1 MFQDLRKNRDQD
13 PYCTDLKYDTDL
25 QMIPPFLL
33 KDRAPEYVS
42 LVTMGIGLVILG
54 LAVGKISYLFQSLER
69 LKQSLPIDGSYITTL
84 LKMIGITY
92 IGQFSSGI
100 CRDAGYSSTGAQ
112 IELFCRLSVMV
123 LSMPVLLA
131 LLDTIQGFLA

>member
-1 MFQDLRKNRDQD
+1 MDIIKISLLGICGVRLCFF
-13 PYCTDLKYDTDL
+13 LKETR
-25 QMIPPFLL
+25 Q
-33 KDRAPEYVS
+33 EYTAFI
-42 LVTMGIGLVILG
+42 TMGIGIMILG
-54 LAVGKISYLFQSLER
+54 LAVGKLEYLFGTLRQLGN
-69 LKQSLPIDGSYITTL
+69 SLPVTQESLTTL
-84 LKMIGITY
+84 IKMIGITY